1 MTRKRWTV
9 LLVVAILAV
18 AGTAYFRLRASD
30 EGPVLQTAVVTRGDV
45 VEIVEAT
52 GTLSPVDTVEVG
64 AQVTG
69 RIESLHA
76 DFNDRVVAGQ
86 VLARLEPEALQAQ
99 VDQAAATVHRLQA
112 EVNRA
117 EVTLQDAETKLA
129 RAEALAAQQLISQA
143 DLDAARSTRDAA
155 RAALVSARA
164 QVVQAEASLKQAR
177 VNLGHTIIRSPTSG
191 IVLSRNVEVGQTVTS
206 GLQTPTLFVIAR
218 DLERMEVQANVDES
232 DIGRVQAGQPVT
244 FTVDAYGNRTFTGRV
259 SAVRLQP
266 VVEQNVV
273 TYTTIIEVE
282 NPDLLLKPGMTA
294 TVRIETGRAENALV
308 VPSAALR
315 FRPTADLLQAMGGP
329 DAASAPQGQ
338 SARGAADREA
348 PVVVWTVD
356 NGLLRPVHVRPDVSD
371 GATTAIRS
379 KELDEGTEVVTGVLA
394 GTTMTSNR
402 SSGGSPLVPTRPRRT
417 TGGSAG
423 RTTR

>member
-18 AGTAYFRLRASD
+18 GGTAYFRLRASD
-30 EGPVLQTAVVTRGDV
+30 EGPMLQTAVVTRGDV
-45 VEIVEAT
+45 VELVEAT

-76 DFNDRVVAGQ
+76 DFNDRVVEGQ

-99 VDQAAATVHRLQA
+99 VDQAAATLERLKA

-117 EVTLQDAETKLA
+117 EVTLEDAETKLA

-143 DLDAARSTRDAA
+143 DLDAARSTRNAA
-155 RAALVSARA
+155 RASLISARA
-164 QVVQAEASLKQAR
+164 QVVQAEAALKQAR

-191 IVLSRNVEVGQTVTS
+191 IVLSRNVEVGQTVTA

-218 DLERMEVQANVDES
+218 DLERMQVQANVDES
-232 DIGRVQAGQPVT
+232 DIGRVGPGQPVT

-259 SAVRLQP
+259 ASVRLQP

-273 TYTTIIEVE
+273 TYTTIIDVE

-294 TVRIETGRAENALV
+294 TVRIETGRAENALL
-308 VPSAALR
+308 VPAAALR
-315 FRPTADLLQAMGGP
+315 FRPTAELLQTMGGP
-329 DAASAPQGQ
+329 DALAYQQ
-338 SARGAADREA
+338 RQTARTSGDADAA
-348 PVVVWTVD
+348 VIWILD
-356 NGLLRPVHVRPDVSD
+356 NGMLRPVRVQTAVSD
-371 GATTAIRS
+371 GSVTAVRS
-379 KELDEGTEVVTGVLA
+379 TELTEGAEVVTGVLA
-394 GTTMTSNR
+394 GTTLTSNR
-402 SSGGSPLVPTRPRRT
+402 SSGGSPLVPSRPRRT
-417 TGGSAG
+417 TGTGTN
-423 RTTR
+423 RTR